1 MLFQSSVLIFN
12 FLMSVDD
19 VLQSDIALSTLNT
32 PPGIHKQLIL
42 TRVHALN
49 CAQTERTKAPTV
61 NLETF

>member
-1 MLFQSSVLIFN
+1 
-12 FLMSVDD
+12 MSVDD